1 MKKVISVFLAA
12 LFVFSCINLSFIPVN
27 AITDYTTGVTED
39 GFDYIID
46 NETGELT
53 VTWVEDYSITDL
65 VIPSY
70 IDGHP
75 VTAIGAHFLG
85 DTQYENVRSVVI
97 PDTVT
102 RIEYN
107 AFADRETLES
117 VVMSKNIEYVGDCV
131 FANTELT
138 NNAENWGDGALYIGN
153 LLYGVSL
160 DYSGV
165 FTIKDGTTSIA
176 PFCFS
181 SRSSWHGCDGIT
193 DVIIPDSVK
202 YIGLRAFCGCT
213 GLESITIPDSVTY
226 IDNVAFDGC
235 SNLTDINIDA
245 SSLKYIGQD
254 ILRETAYYYDDANW
268 QNDVLYLDSAAL
280 CGRNTISNLKIKE
293 GTEIIADYA
302 FACNDNIVS
311 VSLPDSMRIICDL
324 AFDDLHALP
333 SIELPDGI
341 EYIGKSA
348 FDGCDLL
355 TELDIPFSVNYIGL
369 FAFNRT
375 DKLEKLIIRN
385 PHCTIID
392 NHEEYAGGAY
402 SVNTNTTVY
411 GEEGSTAETFANNNG
426 VDFVALFSQS
436 GKTGSRCMWTFDN
449 VSGTLSISNTSNYY
463 DSIDSYTYGKAPWF
477 SFRESIKTVIVE
489 GMVYSVGANAFAGC
503 EALETV
509 IMPEVY
515 DIGDYAFSGCISLK
529 SIELSSKNST
539 CANIGKNAFSCCTS
553 LTKIIIPYSNVNIGE
568 YAFYCCENLNTLGL
582 YCYATIGNNA
592 FAYCTKLVSIYM
604 VDNGSPL
611 SGTISNNAFSG
622 VTANVYYFDNY
633 SPSQDSRFGG
643 QFNYIKMTSGIIG
656 YNAYWHYDQ
665 SNETLTISGT
675 GKLFEYTSGSDLPW
689 MVYNY
694 GGGYTYVSNI
704 KTIIIENGINEIP
717 SYSFEYMR
725 NVESVNLPNTLLR
738 LQPNA
743 FNNCESLTEI
753 TLPASLE
760 NVDGKWYWYRCPNL
774 NDVYYVGTEQ
784 EWNEVYVFTNGN
796 DDYRITPHFLVYHPA
811 TQSCTVAG
819 YPAHYEFDGT
829 SNTTFYDLNKVAIP
843 TPEPDKLNHHFN
855 GYWTKDSNSHWHTCT
870 LCGTAI
876 SDKADHKFDNACD
889 EICNIC
895 GYKRTIEHNYSTE
908 YTSDE
913 NSHWRVCKVCSDK
926 TDFGSH
932 IWDEGKVT
940 KAPSCTDIGIR
951 TYTCSVCK
959 KTRTEEIDA
968 TGHTVVIDKAKPA
981 TCTKTGLTEGS
992 HCSVCGEI
1000 IKAQEIIP
1008 ATGHTEVIDKG
1019 TAPTCT
1025 ETGLTEGSHCSICDE
1040 IIKAQEIIPATGHT
1054 EVIDKGK
1061 APTCTETGL
1070 TEGSHCS
1077 VCGEVIKAQEII
1089 PAIGHTEVIDK
1100 AKAPTCTKTGL
1111 TEGSHCSVC
1120 GEIIKAQEI
1129 VPATGHTPAVDKA
1142 KSATC
1147 TETGLTEGSHCSVC
1161 SEVIKAQEIV
1171 PATGHT
1177 MVIDKAKAPTCTET
1191 GLTEGSHCSV
1201 CGEIIKAQE
1210 IIPATGHTEVID
1222 KAKPAT
1228 CTETGLTKG
1237 SHCSV
1242 CGEVIKAQS
1251 VIPAT
1256 GHTEVID
1263 KGKAPTCTETGLTD
1277 GSHCSVCGEVIKA
1290 QSVIPATGHTEV
1302 IDKAKPAT
1310 CTESGLT
1317 EGSHCSVCGEIIKA
1331 QEIIPATG
1339 HDWDNGTVTK
1349 AADCHHD
1356 GEMTY
1361 SCSKCQEKKT
1371 EVIPMLEHQWNDGT
1385 VTKEP
1390 TYTEPGEI
1398 KYTCSLCGDT
1408 RTESVPCKEK
1418 KGKLTISNET
1428 VRAGDEVTVKLYL
1441 DENPGITAL
1450 SINVNFPNRFILKDV
1465 QYMGLFPNQPSS
1477 SPMNYNPFTVSWAS
1491 PTSTDI
1497 DNTGLFAILTFDVGI
1512 DVPLADYPITVT
1524 YNAENVFDSAFVNVP
1539 LDIENSTVSVLKPTP
1554 GDVNR
1559 DGNINMKD
1567 LVLIQQLINRWD
1579 VQIVE
1584 SAADVNDDGEINMKD
1599 LVLLQRYINGWE
1611 VVLK

>member
-1256 GHTEVID
+1256 GQ
-1263 KGKAPTCTETGLTD
+1263 CTETGLTD

-1539 LDIENSTVSVLKPTP
+1539 LDIDNSTVSVLKPTP

>member
-355 TELDIPFSVNYIGL
+355 TELDIPASVNYIGL

-385 PHCTIID
+385 PECTIID

-426 VDFVALFSQS
+426 VYFVPLFSES
-436 GKTGSRCMWTFDN
+436 GRRGDCTWEFDN
-449 VSGTLSISNTSNYY
+449 VSGTLSFKSLE
-463 DSIDSYTYGKAPWF
+463 SYTQIYGYDYGKSPWF
-477 SFRESIKTVIVE
+477 SFKDSIKTITADSNI
-489 GMVYSVGANAFAGC
+489 YSIGANCFTDC
-503 EALETV
+503 PSLESV
-509 IMPEVY
+509 YMPGVY
-515 DIGDYAFSGCISLK
+515 TIGDYAFEGCEQLK
-529 SIELSSKNST
+529 KVELSSEYIQTGKVGKYAFAFCSSLNKIVLPFNSLV
-539 CANIGKNAFSCCTS
+539 ISEK
-553 LTKIIIPYSNVNIGE
+553 
-568 YAFYCCENLNTLGL
+568 AFYCCENLNTLGI
-582 YCYATIGNNA
+582 YTSYNYPEIRAEA
-592 FAYCTKLVSIYM
+592 FSNCSQLTSIYM
-604 VDNGSPL
+604 LNNGSPFL
-611 SGTISNNAFSG
+611 YAKVSNNAFNG
-622 VTANVYYFDNY
+622 VNANVYYHSPYVPRDNNVY
-633 SPSQDSRFGG
+633 GG
-643 QFNYIKMTSGIIG
+643 QFTYINMTAGIVG
-656 YNAYWHYDQ
+656 YDAFWDYDQ
-665 SNETLTISGT
+665 ENERLTITGT
-675 GKLFEYTSGSDLPW
+675 GKLFRYSSGIDLPW
-689 MVYNY
+689 MYFATEN
-694 GGGYTYVSNI
+694 TFNI
-704 KTIIIENGINEIP
+704 SSIIIEDGITEIP
-717 SYSFEYMR
+717 SYSFEYMDK
-725 NVESVNLPNTLLR
+725 VTSVSLPNTLLS
-738 LQPNA
+738 LAPNA
-743 FNNCESLTEI
+743 FRACESLTEI

-760 NVDGKWYWYRCPNL
+760 YVDGRWYWYRCPNL

-784 EWNEVYVFTNGN
+784 EWINIYDLSQTSISE
-796 DDYRITPHFLVYHPA
+796 RITPHFLVYHPA
-811 TQSCTVAG
+811 TQTCTVAG

-843 TPEPDKLNHHFN
+843 TPEPSKLDHHFN
-855 GYWTKDSNSHWHTCT
+855 GYWTKDANSHWHTCT

-895 GYKRTIEHNYSTE
+895 GYKRTIEHDYSTD

-913 NSHWRVCKVCSDK
+913 NSHWRVCTVCGDK

-932 IWDEGKVT
+932 VWDEGKVT

-1100 AKAPTCTKTGL
+1100 AKAPTCT
-1111 TEGSHCSVC
+1111 
-1120 GEIIKAQEI
+1120 
-1129 VPATGHTPAVDKA
+1129 
-1142 KSATC
+1142 
-1147 TETGLTEGSHCSVC
+1147 
-1161 SEVIKAQEIV
+1161 
-1171 PATGHT
+1171 
-1177 MVIDKAKAPTCTET
+1177 
-1191 GLTEGSHCSV
+1191 
-1201 CGEIIKAQE
+1201 
-1210 IIPATGHTEVID
+1210 
-1222 KAKPAT
+1222 
-1228 CTETGLTKG
+1228 
-1237 SHCSV
+1237 
-1242 CGEVIKAQS
+1242 
-1251 VIPAT
+1251 
-1256 GHTEVID
+1256 
-1263 KGKAPTCTETGLTD
+1263 
-1277 GSHCSVCGEVIKA
+1277 
-1290 QSVIPATGHTEV
+1290 
-1302 IDKAKPAT
+1302 
-1310 CTESGLT
+1310 
-1317 EGSHCSVCGEIIKA
+1317 
-1331 QEIIPATG
+1331 
-1339 HDWDNGTVTK
+1339 
-1349 AADCHHD
+1349 
-1356 GEMTY
+1356 
-1361 SCSKCQEKKT
+1361 
-1371 EVIPMLEHQWNDGT
+1371 
-1385 VTKEP
+1385 
-1390 TYTEPGEI
+1390 
-1398 KYTCSLCGDT
+1398 
-1408 RTESVPCKEK
+1408 
-1418 KGKLTISNET
+1418 
-1428 VRAGDEVTVKLYL
+1428 
-1441 DENPGITAL
+1441 AL
-1450 SINVNFPNRFILKDV
+1450 SVVK
-1465 QYMGLFPNQPSS
+1465 SS
-1477 SPMNYNPFTVSWAS
+1477 RHR
-1491 PTSTDI
+1491 
-1497 DNTGLFAILTFDVGI
+1497 
-1512 DVPLADYPITVT
+1512 
-1524 YNAENVFDSAFVNVP
+1524 
-1539 LDIENSTVSVLKPTP
+1539 K
-1554 GDVNR
+1554 
-1559 DGNINMKD
+1559 
-1567 LVLIQQLINRWD
+1567 
-1579 VQIVE
+1579 
-1584 SAADVNDDGEINMKD
+1584 
-1599 LVLLQRYINGWE
+1599 
-1611 VVLK
+1611 

>member
-138 NNAENWGDGALYIGN
+138 NNAENWVDGALYIGN

-402 SVNTNTTVY
+402 SVHANTTVY
-411 GEEGSTAETFANNNG
+411 GYLGSTAEAFANNNG
-426 VDFVALFSQS
+426 VSFAEIQVE
-436 GKTGSRCMWTFDN
+436 TGNAGYYCSWSFDE
-449 VSGTLSISNTSNYY
+449 VSGLLMISGNGEMGVYTSEYDATEKVSIT
-463 DSIDSYTYGKAPWF
+463 TAPWNKYRDKLKAVIICDGVKNVGQF
-477 SFRESIKTVIVE
+477 SFSGCTELRNVELSKTVIAIGASAFSYCTKLE
-489 GMVYSVGANAFAGC
+489 KINIPFGIKRIENYTFFRDYALKSIAFPNSVSEIGAHAFEQCKSMTIVDFSESLETIENDAFWTCESLKQITIPNSVKSIGNYAFAHCKSVENLDFGNGVTTIGTSAFSEC
-503 EALETV
+503 EYLETV
-509 IMPEVY
+509 VIPDSVTSLGTAFN
-515 DIGDYAFSGCISLK
+515 DCVNLKTIVIGKGIKSINSLYHGYKSLETLILSEGLETLDYYSFQNCPNLKNITIPSSLK
-529 SIELSSKNST
+529 EVDANSFLNCDNIKYIFYEGNQGNWNDTYNLDYVFSWYSPYIHYNAEDHTFKEELIVKEATCVEKGILKHKCSYCDAISSETEEIPAKGHSYIET
-539 CANIGKNAFSCCTS
+539 V
-553 LTKIIIPYSNVNIGE
+553 IPPTYINKG
-568 YAFYCCENLNTLGL
+568 YTTYCCENCGDT
-582 YCYATIGNNA
+582 YI
-592 FAYCTKLVSIYM
+592 
-604 VDNGSPL
+604 
-611 SGTISNNAFSG
+611 
-622 VTANVYYFDNY
+622 DNY
-633 SPSQDSRFGG
+633 VD
-643 QFNYIKMTSGIIG
+643 
-656 YNAYWHYDQ
+656 A
-665 SNETLTISGT
+665 
-675 GKLFEYTSGSDLPW
+675 
-689 MVYNY
+689 
-694 GGGYTYVSNI
+694 
-704 KTIIIENGINEIP
+704 IEPTTAEP
-717 SYSFEYMR
+717 TT
-725 NVESVNLPNTLLR
+725 VE
-738 LQPNA
+738 
-743 FNNCESLTEI
+743 
-753 TLPASLE
+753 
-760 NVDGKWYWYRCPNL
+760 
-774 NDVYYVGTEQ
+774 
-784 EWNEVYVFTNGN
+784 
-796 DDYRITPHFLVYHPA
+796 
-811 TQSCTVAG
+811 
-819 YPAHYEFDGT
+819 
-829 SNTTFYDLNKVAIP
+829 P
-843 TPEPDKLNHHFN
+843 T
-855 GYWTKDSNSHWHTCT
+855 
-870 LCGTAI
+870 
-876 SDKADHKFDNACD
+876 
-889 EICNIC
+889 
-895 GYKRTIEHNYSTE
+895 TIEPTTVEPTTVEPTTVEPTTEHN
-908 YTSDE
+908 
-913 NSHWRVCKVCSDK
+913 HFAVADK
-926 TDFGSH
+926 G
-932 IWDEGKVT
+932 
-940 KAPSCTDIGIR
+940 
-951 TYTCSVCK
+951 Y
-959 KTRTEEIDA
+959 
-968 TGHTVVIDKAKPA
+968 PA
-981 TCTKTGLTEGS
+981 TCTG
-992 HCSVCGEI
+992 
-1000 IKAQEIIP
+1000 
-1008 ATGHTEVIDKG
+1008 
-1019 TAPTCT
+1019 
-1025 ETGLTEGSHCSICDE
+1025 
-1040 IIKAQEIIPATGHT
+1040 
-1054 EVIDKGK
+1054 
-1061 APTCTETGL
+1061 TGL

-1077 VCGEVIKAQEII
+1077 VCGEVIKAQ
-1089 PAIGHTEVIDK
+1089 V
-1100 AKAPTCTKTGL
+1100 
-1111 TEGSHCSVC
+1111 
-1120 GEIIKAQEI
+1120 I

-1147 TETGLTEGSHCSVC
+1147 TETGLTEGCHCSTC
-1161 SEVIKAQEIV
+1161 GEIIKAQEVIL
-1171 PATGHT
+1171 ATGHT

-1210 IIPATGHTEVID
+1210 IIPAKHHTPAVDE
-1222 KAKPAT
+1222 AKPAT
-1228 CTETGLTKG
+1228 CTETGLTEGYHCSVCGIIAKVQEVIPAKGHTLVLDKGKAPTCTETGLTEG

-1242 CGEVIKAQS
+1242 CGEIIKTQNI
-1251 VIPAT
+1251 IPAT

-1277 GSHCSVCGEVIKA
+1277 GSHCSVCGEIIKA
-1290 QSVIPATGHTEV
+1290 QEIIPSTGHTEV

-1539 LDIENSTVSVLKPTP
+1539 LDIENGTVSVLKPTP

>member
-1 MKKVISVFLAA
+1 
-12 LFVFSCINLSFIPVN
+12 
-27 AITDYTTGVTED
+27 
-39 GFDYIID
+39 
-46 NETGELT
+46 
-53 VTWVEDYSITDL
+53 
-65 VIPSY
+65 
-70 IDGHP
+70 
-75 VTAIGAHFLG
+75 
-85 DTQYENVRSVVI
+85 
-97 PDTVT
+97 
-102 RIEYN
+102 
-107 AFADRETLES
+107 
-117 VVMSKNIEYVGDCV
+117 
-131 FANTELT
+131 
-138 NNAENWGDGALYIGN
+138 
-153 LLYGVSL
+153 
-160 DYSGV
+160 
-165 FTIKDGTTSIA
+165 
-176 PFCFS
+176 
-181 SRSSWHGCDGIT
+181 
-193 DVIIPDSVK
+193 
-202 YIGLRAFCGCT
+202 
-213 GLESITIPDSVTY
+213 
-226 IDNVAFDGC
+226 
-235 SNLTDINIDA
+235 
-245 SSLKYIGQD
+245 
-254 ILRETAYYYDDANW
+254 
-268 QNDVLYLDSAAL
+268 
-280 CGRNTISNLKIKE
+280 
-293 GTEIIADYA
+293 
-302 FACNDNIVS
+302 
-311 VSLPDSMRIICDL
+311 
-324 AFDDLHALP
+324 
-333 SIELPDGI
+333 
-341 EYIGKSA
+341 
-348 FDGCDLL
+348 
-355 TELDIPFSVNYIGL
+355 
-369 FAFNRT
+369 
-375 DKLEKLIIRN
+375 
-385 PHCTIID
+385 
-392 NHEEYAGGAY
+392 
-402 SVNTNTTVY
+402 
-411 GEEGSTAETFANNNG
+411 
-426 VDFVALFSQS
+426 
-436 GKTGSRCMWTFDN
+436 
-449 VSGTLSISNTSNYY
+449 
-463 DSIDSYTYGKAPWF
+463 
-477 SFRESIKTVIVE
+477 
-489 GMVYSVGANAFAGC
+489 
-503 EALETV
+503 
-509 IMPEVY
+509 
-515 DIGDYAFSGCISLK
+515 
-529 SIELSSKNST
+529 
-539 CANIGKNAFSCCTS
+539 
-553 LTKIIIPYSNVNIGE
+553 
-568 YAFYCCENLNTLGL
+568 
-582 YCYATIGNNA
+582 
-592 FAYCTKLVSIYM
+592 M

-1539 LDIENSTVSVLKPTP
+1539 LDIDNSTVSVLKPTP

-1584 SAADVNDDGEINMKD
+1584 SAADVTDDGEINMKD

-1611 VVLK
+1611 VVLR